1 MNHVL
6 PTLHDT
12 HLGCSLAGYGLNA
25 LLWLQDALKA
35 EAVAA
40 GKDYGEGA
48 TYEDA
53 TKTSF
58 ADLFKKVRSDSQQS
72 TRNSCLAAS
81 AYIYFECPAWY
92 VIMEAPAT
100 FLQHDVASYA
110 SCPGMCVAT

>member
-1 MNHVL
+1 M
-6 PTLHDT
+6 
-12 HLGCSLAGYGLNA
+12 
-25 LLWLQDALKA
+25 LQDALKA

-72 TRNSCLAAS
+72 TWNSCLAAS
-81 AYIYFECPAWY
+81 AHIHWFECPAWY
-92 VIMEAPAT
+92 VIMEAPGGGHVSST
-100 FLQHDVASYA
+100 
-110 SCPGMCVAT
+110 